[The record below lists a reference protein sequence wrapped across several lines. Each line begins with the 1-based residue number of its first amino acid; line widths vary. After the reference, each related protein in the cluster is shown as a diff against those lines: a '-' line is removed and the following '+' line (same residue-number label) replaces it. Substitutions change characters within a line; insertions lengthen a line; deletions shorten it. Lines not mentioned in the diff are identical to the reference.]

1 MKVKVTV
8 EIHLSKQIEVEAEDM
23 GEAMDLAEEYY
34 HSGDFCFDT
43 QLEPTA
49 KLMMAETEVESTEW
63 VEF

>member
-1 MKVKVTV
+1 MKVKVII

-23 GEAMDLAEEYY
+23 GEAMELAEEYY
-34 HSGDFCFDT
+34 NNGDFCFDT

-49 KLMMAETEVESTEW
+49 KLMMAETEDESTEW